1 MRNRQTSMIC
11 ISNKQVRDGGF
22 QDFKIN
28 TWWREKALRTEK
40 TNTKLRIGRGWG
52 GMVGREFQRTP
63 EARAKATLKSKA
75 GILWMGAGRSQS
87 LCARAMRPRCRPP
100 RKRSH
105 LETPRGLGP
114 AARARAA
121 LRLALHGGWLHRGR
135 PWIWGSRSL
144 RSLAG
149 SFAPLLA
156 PRDGEAGEGV
166 ERGC

>member
-1 MRNRQTSMIC
+1 MVEGESIKDRKDQWKTEDW
-11 ISNKQVRDGGF
+11 KGVGWDGG
-22 QDFKIN
+22 KGTSKN
-28 TWWREKALRTEK
+28 TRSQSKGHSEKQSR
-40 TNTKLRIGRGWG
+40 NTMDR
-52 GMVGREFQRTP
+52 
-63 EARAKATLKSKA
+63 
-75 GILWMGAGRSQS
+75 GAGRSQS

-121 LRLALHGGWLHRGR
+121 LRLALQGGCLCRGR
-135 PWIWGSRSL
+135 PWIWCSRSL

-149 SFAPLLA
+149 GFAPLLA

>member
-11 ISNKQVRDGGF
+11 VSSKQVRDGGF

-75 GILWMGAGRSQS
+75 GILWMGGGEEPIALRTRNEAQVP
-87 LCARAMRPRCRPP
+87 AAAEEKPP
-100 RKRSH
+100 RDAARLGSCCACA
-105 LETPRGLGP
+105 GGP
-114 AARARAA
+114 APGSSWWLAPPRPA
-121 LRLALHGGWLHRGR
+121 LDLGLAL
-135 PWIWGSRSL
+135 S
-144 RSLAG
+144 
-149 SFAPLLA
+149 SFACRQVRSPSRA
-156 PRDGEAGEGV
+156 PGR
-166 ERGC
+166 RGWGRG